1 MVNRIDTRPR
11 VEEGGRGAG
20 LRLRLMLGLLG
31 LVLAGCS
38 SSGDG
43 PPMPQGIYKLGQPYQ
58 IAGRW
63 YHPEFDPAY
72 DRTGVASWYG
82 AEFDGRPT
90 ANGEVFDLSQL
101 SAAHPTMPLPSLVRV
116 TNLDN
121 GRQLEL
127 RVNDRGPFVG
137 DRIIDLSQAAAR
149 ELGFER
155 QGTVPVRVQFL
166 RLADDARGVPP
177 APNVAS
183 APPPRTGP
191 TPLVQLAVDSRS
203 VPPAPSARS
212 ATPAQPPSRSE
223 PTGTTPLV
231 QLASAPDALCRSRF
245 IQLAAFVEPAR
256 AVRLSGRL
264 RPVAPAPVRVERSKA
279 DGYTRV
285 WLGPIGDAGE
295 ADQLLGQLREA
306 GYGRAF
312 FGRPATSVA
321 AC

>member
-1 MVNRIDTRPR
+1 MVNQFDTRGR
-11 VEEGGRGAG
+11 VEERVHGAAACAP
-20 LRLRLMLGLLG
+20 LVVGLLG
-31 LVLAGCS
+31 LGLALAGCS
-38 SSGDG
+38 SSGGG
-43 PPMPQGIYKLGQPYQ
+43 PGATPQGIYKLGEPYQ

-63 YHPEFDPAY
+63 YYPEFDPAY
-72 DRTGVASWYG
+72 DRVGVASWYG

-90 ANGEVFDLSQL
+90 ANGEVFDREAI

-116 TNLDN
+116 TNLAN
-121 GRQLEL
+121 RRQLEL

-137 DRIIDLSQAAAR
+137 DRIIDLSQGAAR

-155 QGTVPVRVQFL
+155 QGTTLVRVEFL
-166 RLADDARGVPP
+166 GLAEAQGEPPTPSEPAAPP
-177 APNVAS
+177 AAE
-183 APPPRTGP
+183 PPPG
-191 TPLVQLAVDSRS
+191 
-203 VPPAPSARS
+203 
-212 ATPAQPPSRSE
+212 
-223 PTGTTPLV
+223 V
-231 QLASAPDALCRSRF
+231 QLASSSDAICGARF
-245 IQLAAFVEPAR
+245 IQLAAFAEPAR

-285 WLGPIGDAGE
+285 WLGPIVDASE
-295 ADQLLGQLREA
+295 ADRLLGQLHEA